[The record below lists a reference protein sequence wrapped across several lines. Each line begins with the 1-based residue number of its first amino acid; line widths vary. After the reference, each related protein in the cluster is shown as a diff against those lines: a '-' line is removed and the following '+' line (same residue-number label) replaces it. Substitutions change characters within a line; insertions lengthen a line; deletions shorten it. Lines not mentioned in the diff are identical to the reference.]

1 MTRETGELVDWKD
14 DRGFGFIRRPDGVE
28 IFVHIRSIRR
38 ASERPKIGDRMSY
51 SIGVGKGG
59 RSVATDVDIVAS
71 TPAAPAPGAQAA
83 AAPKARPL
91 GRPKTPDMLLSGRV
105 WAAASLLALLAAN
118 IYLDRLPVWVA
129 GLYLIASITSFCT
142 YWIDK
147 RAANAKISRT
157 PESTLH
163 TIDLVFGVIGGL
175 LAQHILRHKT
185 FKKGYIFETGVIAA
199 VHILLL
205 GLVLLQVFGPHPLDD
220 LLHGARSGPATTTL
234 LSPGSFPV

>member
-14 DRGFGFIRRPDGVE
+14 DRGFGFIRRPDGSE
-28 IFVHIRSIRR
+28 TIFVHIRSIRR
-38 ASERPKIGDRMSY
+38 ATERPRIGDRMSY
-51 SIGVGKGG
+51 SIGVGKDG
-59 RSVATDVDIVAS
+59 RSVANEVDIVAQPP
-71 TPAAPAPGAQAA
+71 TATVAAPAAKP
-83 AAPKARPL
+83 RRL

-105 WAAASLLALLAAN
+105 WAAAVLLGLLSAD
-118 IYLDRLPVWVA
+118 IILGRLPVWVA

-185 FKKGYIFETGVIAA
+185 FKKGYVFETGVIAA
-199 VHILLL
+199 IHSLLL
-205 GLVLLQVFGPHPLDD
+205 GLVLLRVFGSDPVDD
-220 LLHGARSGPATTTL
+220 LLTMISSPA
-234 LSPGSFPV
+234 GR

>member
-1 MTRETGELVDWKD
+1 VAREIGELIDWKD
-14 DRGFGFIRRPDGVE
+14 DRGFGFIRRPNGAE
-28 IFVHIRSIRR
+28 TIFVHIRSIRR
-38 ASERPKIGDRMSY
+38 AAERPRIGDRMSY
-51 SIGVGKGG
+51 SVGVGKGG
-59 RSVATDVDIVAS
+59 RSIATEVDIMDPPSAAG
-71 TPAAPAPGAQAA
+71 PKAAPVAGE
-83 AAPKARPL
+83 KRRL
-91 GRPKTPDMLLSGRV
+91 GRPKAPDALLSGRV

-118 IYLDRLPVWVA
+118 IYLARLPVWVA
-129 GLYLIASITSFCT
+129 ALYLIAGITSFCT

-185 FKKGYIFETGVIAA
+185 FKKGYVFETGVIAA

-205 GLVLLQVFGPHPLDD
+205 GLVLLRVFGPDPLGE
-220 LLHGARSGPATTTL
+220 LLRGGTA
-234 LSPGSFPV
+234 